1 MSKYLLIFP
10 LLLVLSCKED
20 TPTSDDLLSQMNSIN
35 DEIETLIITS
45 CESSDHCVATPMGVK
60 PCGGPTKFI
69 VHSNETDQEKLD
81 ALIEK
86 FNEVNSEYNE
96 VNNLG
101 SDCSVVTAPEMDCV
115 SGNCQE
121 IES

>member
-20 TPTSDDLLSQMNSIN
+20 APTSDDLLSQMNSIN
-35 DEIETLIITS
+35 DEIEALIITS
-45 CESSDHCVATPMGVK
+45 CGSSAQCVATPMGVK

-81 ALIEK
+81 VLIEK
-86 FNEVNSEYNE
+86 YNDLNSEYNE